1 MIGIIMKKQSLDS
14 ILTRQEVS
22 QADKVRL
29 VLSLSLPAILA
40 QLTSIAMQYIDAGM
54 VGSLGAGATASIGL
68 VSSSTWLIGG
78 SCIGISAGFYVQVA
92 QLIGA
97 RRDREAEDVLR
108 QGLITVL
115 LIGALI
121 SMVGLAV
128 SGSVPRW
135 LGGEEEILA
144 NSTAYFR
151 IYCMSIPFILIRQLS
166 AGMMQSTG
174 DMKTPSMLSALVCL
188 LDVVLNMLLIFPAR
202 TVHIAGLAVTLPGAG
217 LGVVGAALGTALSEV
232 IISLAALYLISTR
245 NKRISLK
252 NKGSWRWRKHTM
264 ANSARIAIP
273 LSFDQIFM
281 CSAYVAGTKIVAGLG
296 TVAVAAN
303 SLAITAESLC
313 YMPGYGIGAAA
324 TAIIGQTIGAG
335 RSDLTKSFSRVSVYL
350 GMILMGC
357 TAVLMYLGAPFVFS
371 MLTSSA
377 EVAVLGTEVLRLEL
391 IAEPLYGASICCSGV
406 FRGAGDTLRPSVMNL
421 VSMWC
426 VRIML
431 ALVLVPRMGLRGYW
445 TAMALELCFRGLI
458 FLIRL
463 YRGKWMKK
471 AIV

>member
-1 MIGIIMKKQSLDS
+1 MRTDCL
-14 ILTRQEVS
+14 
-22 QADKVRL
+22 VRL
-29 VLSLSLPAILA
+29 RQGEKLSRRELLFLTIQLSIPGILA
-40 QLTSIAMQYIDAGM
+40 QITTVVMQYIDASM
-54 VGSLGAGATASIGL
+54 VGHLGANQSAAIGL
-68 VSSSTWLIGG
+68 VSSSTWLLG
-78 SCIGISAGFYVQVA
+78 CLCSAVSVGFTVQIAHAV
-92 QLIGA
+92 GA
-97 RRDREAEDVLR
+97 GDEKKARGLVR
-108 QGLITVL
+108 QGLVIALGVSLLVL
-115 LIGALI
+115 SLGVA
-121 SMVGLAV
+121 VHGGL
-128 SGSVPRW
+128 PRW
-135 LGGEEEILA
+135 LGGEEAILA
-144 NSTAYFR
+144 NATAYFR

-166 AGMMQSTG
+166 TGMMQSTG

-188 LDVVLNMLLIFPAR
+188 LDVVLNMLLIFPTR
-202 TVHIAGLAVTLPGAG
+202 TVHIADLAVTLPSAG

-232 IISLAALYLISTR
+232 IISLAALYLVSTR
-245 NKRISLK
+245 NKRISLR

-264 ANSARIAIP
+264 ANAARIAIP

-350 GMILMGC
+350 GMILMGF

-371 MLTSSA
+371 MLTSSV
-377 EVAVLGTEVLRLEL
+377 EVAALGTEVLRLEL
-391 IAEPLYGASICCSGV
+391 IAEPLYGASICCAGV

-431 ALVLVPRMGLRGYW
+431 ALVLVPRMGLHGYW